1 MDSCNLDVG
10 DAEHH
15 GEMFLGVAPDLCVVI
30 DIDAARSRGLLD
42 VQASEISIMRCHI
55 GICSYGRGDA
65 VMRSVP
71 VRLLVGLLALTVA
84 RSGQAQQ
91 MRTGYVNKY
100 HTCRG
105 DSGTHI
111 RIVRLPNDEVALTTV
126 VVFGVDSLSPVGRAG
141 LRNGDQVTLMNG
153 VDLTHLVRGVV
164 AYRDAPG
171 DTNVWKIRNA
181 AGEREIRFVV
191 GHWVKVGADS
201 VCRNDGTATQH
212 PETPPSSK

>member
-1 MDSCNLDVG
+1 MARCSWVWLRTCASSSTSMRRG
-10 DAEHH
+10 HA
-15 GEMFLGVAPDLCVVI
+15 GVLTSRPARSVLCVVI
-30 DIDAARSRGLLD
+30 LESAPTG
-42 VQASEISIMRCHI
+42 E
-55 GICSYGRGDA
+55 GDA

-153 VDLTHLVRGVV
+153 VDLTDLVRGVV